1 MSERQTESCGAHALE
16 DGRSADRHAL
26 QAAILQAV
34 ALSALASLAML
45 LLAEPALAQAT
56 SSGGYQTVLSAVRGF
71 LKFLTGPFGKA
82 IASIGLIICGI
93 GWVAGKMNIA
103 WLLYVVVGAAIIFG
117 AEQIIDSIASGGGQ
131 L

>member
-1 MSERQTESCGAHALE
+1 MRASDRTHA
-16 DGRSADRHAL
+16 GREASGQIGLMNQHRRM
-26 QAAILQAV
+26 V
-34 ALSALASLAML
+34 MASLIGVAALL

>member
-1 MSERQTESCGAHALE
+1 MTMRQMDSCGAPE
-16 DGRSADRHAL
+16 L
-26 QAAILQAV
+26 QHSRTDSPLAQV
-34 ALSALASLAML
+34 ALVGAIAGLTLL
-45 LLAEPALAQAT
+45 LLAEPAFAQS

-82 IASIGLIICGI
+82 IASIGLIICGV

>member
-1 MSERQTESCGAHALE
+1 MGANDALE
-16 DGRSADRHAL
+16 RGPMTAPPKSFSSRHRHW
-26 QAAILQAV
+26 
-34 ALSALASLAML
+34 ALAGLIGGCALL
-45 LLAEPALAQAT
+45 LLAEPAFAQAT

>member
-1 MSERQTESCGAHALE
+1 MRASDRTHP
-16 DGRSADRHAL
+16 GREASGQIGLTNQHRRL
-26 QAAILQAV
+26 V
-34 ALSALASLAML
+34 MASLIGVTSLL

-82 IASIGLIICGI
+82 IASIGLIICGV